1 MRRNTHRPATGPK
14 QTPPAPT
21 RGIPA
26 QYLLEAGGLL
36 RLPTVLALV
45 GVSKSTWW
53 KMVREQRAPQGVK
66 LAGGRCTAWR
76 SDEVSALIQSA
87 SNAEPQA

>member
-1 MRRNTHRPATGPK
+1 MRTKAKPAK
-14 QTPPAPT
+14 AAP
-21 RGIPA
+21 RKPLARAPGIPA

-76 SDEVSALIQSA
+76 SDDVAALIQSA

>member
-1 MRRNTHRPATGPK
+1 MQTKAKPAKAAPRKQPARRP
-14 QTPPAPT
+14 
-21 RGIPA
+21 GIPA

-36 RLPTVLALV
+36 RLPQVLSLV

-66 LAGGRCTAWR
+66 LAGGRSTAWR
-76 SDEVSALIQSA
+76 SEAIAELIQSA
-87 SNAEPQA
+87 GNAEPQA